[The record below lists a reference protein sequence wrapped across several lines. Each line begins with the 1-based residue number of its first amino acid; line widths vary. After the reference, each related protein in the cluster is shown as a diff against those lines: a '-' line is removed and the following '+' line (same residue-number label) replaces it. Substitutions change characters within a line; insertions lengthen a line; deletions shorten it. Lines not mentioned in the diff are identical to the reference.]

1 MNQIGTG
8 LALRTI
14 LWTCGE
20 TFLIALFLTPILRDI
35 FRAYHFVDRPGFRKI
50 HAYPIPRLGGIAIAA
65 AYAMGLLGLAIDR
78 DLGWKLLPGAGVIFT
93 IGILDD
99 FVNLPPWY
107 KLLGQTAAAC
117 IAFWMGIR
125 IPGPLPVS
133 FVVTVFWLL
142 LAANSFNLIDGL
154 DGLCTGMGLIATLA
168 LFLLGWVENSMVLQ
182 KATLPLVGAAIG
194 FLCYNFSRAT
204 IFLGDSGALLIG
216 FLVGCCGVIWT
227 MEPSV
232 HGVALAAPLLL
243 AAIPLMEV
251 ILSVARRSLQRRPL
265 FGADQGHI
273 HYRLLARGLT
283 RQGAVLTLYVWAI
296 AGAAFGAA
304 LVYRPLKQW
313 QLLVIL
319 GFCVTAGTGVWQL
332 RYPEFAEATQ
342 LLIRGEFRKALRG
355 KDAG

>member
-1 MNQIGTG
+1 MDTIGTG
-8 LALRTI
+8 LALRTV

-20 TFLIALFLTPILRDI
+20 TFLVALFLTPILRDI
-35 FRAYHFVDRPGFRKI
+35 FRAYYLVDRPGFRKI
-50 HAYPIPRLGGIAIAA
+50 HAYPIPRLGGVAIAA
-65 AYAMGLLGLAIDR
+65 AYTVGLLGFKDNELS
-78 DLGWKLLPGAGVIFT
+78 WKILPGAGVVVT

-99 FVNLPPWY
+99 FVDLPPWY
-107 KLLGQTAAAC
+107 KLLGQTAAAS

-125 IPGPLPVS
+125 VPGPLPVS
-133 FVVTVFWLL
+133 FAITVFWLL

-168 LFLLGWVENSMVLQ
+168 LFLLSWIESNLELQ
-182 KATLPLVGAAIG
+182 KAILPLVGAAIG

-216 FLVGCCGVIWT
+216 FLVGCCSVLWT

-232 HGVALAAPLLL
+232 QGAAWGAPLLL

-273 HYRLLARGLT
+273 HHRLLERGLT
-283 RQGAVLTLYVWAI
+283 RRGAVLSLYGWAI
-296 AGAAFGAA
+296 VSAAFGVA
-304 LVYRPLKQW
+304 LAYRPLKRW
-313 QLLVIL
+313 QLPVIV
-319 GFCVTAGTGVWQL
+319 GFCITACAGVWQL

-342 LLIRGEFRKALRG
+342 LLVRGEFRKALRG

>member
-1 MNQIGTG
+1 MDQIGTG
-8 LALRTI
+8 LELRTI
-14 LWTCGE
+14 LRTCGE
-20 TFLIALFLTPILRDI
+20 TFLVALFLTPILRDI

-65 AYAMGLLGLAIDR
+65 AYAIGLLGSKSDS
-78 DLGWKLLPGAGVIFT
+78 DLVWKILPGAGVIFT

-117 IAFWMGIR
+117 IAFWMGLR

-168 LFLLGWVENSMVLQ
+168 LFLLGWIESSLALQ
-182 KATLPLVGAAIG
+182 RAILPLAGAAIG

-232 HGVALAAPLLL
+232 HGAALAAPLLL
-243 AAIPLMEV
+243 SAIPLMEV
-251 ILSVARRSLQRRPL
+251 ILSIARRFLQGRPL

-273 HYRLLARGLT
+273 HHRLLARGLT
-283 RQGAVLTLYVWAI
+283 RRGTVLTLYLWAI
-296 AGAAFGAA
+296 AGGAFGAA
-304 LVYRPLKQW
+304 LAYRPLKPW
-313 QLLVIL
+313 HVPMIV
-319 GFCVTAGTGVWQL
+319 GFCIAAGTGVWQL
-332 RYPEFAEATQ
+332 RYPEFAEAAQ
-342 LLIRGEFRKALRG
+342 LIIRGEFRKGPRG

>member
-1 MNQIGTG
+1 MGQIGTS
-8 LALRTI
+8 LTLRTI

-35 FRAYHFVDRPGFRKI
+35 FRAYHLVDRPGFRKI
-50 HAYPIPRLGGIAIAA
+50 HAYPIPRLGGVAIAA
-65 AYAMGLLGLAIDR
+65 AYAAGLLGFKIADGLA
-78 DLGWKLLPGAGVIFT
+78 WEVLPGAGVIFT

-99 FVNLPPWY
+99 FMDLPPWY

-125 IPGPLPVS
+125 VPGPFPLS
-133 FVVTVFWLL
+133 FAITVFWLL

-168 LFLLGWVENSMVLQ
+168 LFLLGWVESSLALQ
-182 KATLPLVGAAIG
+182 RATLPLVGAAIG

-216 FLVGCCGVIWT
+216 FLVGCFGVIWT

-232 HGVALAAPLLL
+232 HGAALAAPLLL

-273 HYRLLARGLT
+273 HHRLLARGLT
-283 RQGAVLTLYVWAI
+283 RRSAVLTLYAWAI
-296 AGAAFGAA
+296 AGAAFGIA
-304 LVYRPLKQW
+304 LAYPPLKAW
-313 QLLVIL
+313 QLLLIV
-319 GFCVTAGTGVWQL
+319 GFSITACTGVWRL
-332 RYPEFAEATQ
+332 RYPEFAEATH
-342 LLIRGEFRKALRG
+342 LLIRGEFRRALRG

>member
-1 MNQIGTG
+1 MDQIGTG
-8 LALRTI
+8 LDLRAI
-14 LWTCGE
+14 LRTCGE
-20 TFLIALFLTPILRDI
+20 TFFIALVLTPILRDI

-65 AYAMGLLGLAIDR
+65 AYAAGELGLNIDR
-78 DLGWKLLPGAGVIFT
+78 ALDWKLLPGAAVIFT
-93 IGILDD
+93 VGILDD

-107 KLLGQTAAAC
+107 KLLGQAAAAC

-125 IPGPLPVS
+125 IPGPLPLS
-133 FVVTVFWLL
+133 FVITVFWLL

-154 DGLCTGMGLIATLA
+154 DGLCTGMGLIAIVA
-168 LFLLGWVENSMVLQ
+168 LFLLGRIENSVILQ

-216 FLVGCCGVIWT
+216 FLVGCCGVLWT
-227 MEPSV
+227 MEPNVS
-232 HGVALAAPLLL
+232 GAALAAPVLL

-251 ILSVARRSLQRRPL
+251 VLSVARRWLKRRPL

-283 RQGAVLTLYVWAI
+283 RKRAVVTLYLWAI
-296 AGAAFGAA
+296 GGCAFGVA
-304 LVYRPLKQW
+304 LAYRPLRPW
-313 QLLVIL
+313 QALVIV
-319 GFCVTAGTGVWQL
+319 GFCIAAGAGVRQL
-332 RYPEFAEATQ
+332 RYSEFAEATQ

>member
-1 MNQIGTG
+1 MEQIGTG

-20 TFLIALFLTPILRDI
+20 TFLIALVLTPILRDI

-65 AYAMGLLGLAIDR
+65 AYAVGLLGLKIDKEL
-78 DLGWKLLPGAGVIFT
+78 DWKLLPGAAVIFT
-93 IGILDD
+93 VGILDD
-99 FVNLPPWY
+99 FVDLQPWY
-107 KLLGQTAAAC
+107 KLFGQTAAAC

-125 IPGPLPVS
+125 IPGPFPVS
-133 FVVTVFWLL
+133 FLITVFWLL

-168 LFLLGWVENSMVLQ
+168 LFLLAWIEGSLALQ
-182 KATLPLVGAAIG
+182 KATLPLVGAGIG
-194 FLCYNFSRAT
+194 FLYYNFSRAT
-204 IFLGDSGALLIG
+204 MFLGDSGALLIG
-216 FLVGCCGVIWT
+216 FLVGCYGVIWT
-227 MEPSV
+227 MEPNV
-232 HGVALAAPLLL
+232 HGAAWAAPMLL

-273 HYRLLARGLT
+273 HYRLLAGGLSPQRAVVT
-283 RQGAVLTLYVWAI
+283 LYLWAIGGAV
-296 AGAAFGAA
+296 FGVA
-304 LVYRPLKQW
+304 LAYRPLRQW
-313 QLLVIL
+313 QWLVIAT
-319 GFCVTAGTGVWQL
+319 FCASACAGVAQL
-332 RYPEFAEATQ
+332 RYPEFKLATQ
-342 LLIRGEFRKALRG
+342 LLIRGEFRRALRG